1 MPHLCEGPVS
11 PVSLFRFTAPSSVQT
26 RTCEEPRGNT
36 FRSFRLYQSW
46 ACRKSLETNMMKSK
60 IFLSVALRMYFSCE
74 NFEKKSQKLKGIL
87 EALDLDDPGSNFLM
101 VFEEHDDD
109 QPPIEQKLLDS
120 NIPT

>member
-1 MPHLCEGPVS
+1 
-11 PVSLFRFTAPSSVQT
+11 
-26 RTCEEPRGNT
+26 
-36 FRSFRLYQSW
+36 
-46 ACRKSLETNMMKSK
+46 MMKSK